1 MPLNVPSKNNG
12 VSSKESESADHVT
25 VEPKDLNELPICY
38 LLDLSHGFTKSK
50 KIKKNPVST
59 LSFIALSFIAPQDL
73 NVSIGLFCLHY
84 DESFR
89 HSDFRENYTKRETSS
104 VNSQVRQRPHM
115 KRQGLIGSKIDNT
128 WKNLSILPGQA
139 LLPLTHSHY
148 YSIYEWKSIYL
159 LPPNERKLN
168 FW

>member
-1 MPLNVPSKNNG
+1 MLLTGPFARIHQIQKNQ
-12 VSSKESESADHVT
+12 
-25 VEPKDLNELPICY
+25 
-38 LLDLSHGFTKSK
+38 
-50 KIKKNPVST
+50 KNPFST
-59 LSFIALSFIAPQDL
+59 LSFIAPTGGSSPRFHWAHAPQDL

-148 YSIYEWKSIYL
+148 YSIYE
-159 LPPNERKLN
+159 
-168 FW
+168 